1 MNKNTLPFSE
11 KYRPR
16 KINEL
21 VVDDIIINKINNIIQ
36 HKEVPNII
44 FTGKSGVGKTS
55 TIHCIAKAIYPRQTV
70 EESVVEL
77 NASDDRGIKSV
88 QETIINFCKKKVE
101 YIPGF
106 AQHKLLIL
114 DEADNITPKAQRLI
128 NLIMEKYPKTR
139 FAFTCNN
146 SADIIESIQSR
157 CVIIRFTRPPVEHYL
172 ERLKY
177 ICLNENIKYEDNA
190 LLYMFEISQKDIRQV
205 INVLELTYYTFGQ
218 ITIENI
224 NKICD
229 IPSKITFDNLFNG
242 IISKDITDISKIINK
257 FKNEGYYSLDV
268 LLHFIQ
274 YIKTKNISEDL
285 KSHKSF
291 RKNYPDTTPEDI
303 RIRLIEILSNYSFIM
318 SKSSNNYLQL
328 TSAIYNCL

>member
-1 MNKNTLPFSE
+1 MATNIKLPLVE
-11 KYRPR
+11 KYRPKDFNDLLFDDFIR
-16 KINEL
+16 DKI
-21 VVDDIIINKINNIIQ
+21 KNIIKLNQ
-36 HKEVPNII
+36 IPNMII
-44 FTGKSGVGKTS
+44 TGEPSTGKTS
-55 TIHCIAKAIYPRQTV
+55 TIIYLAKKIYQDNYREHV
-70 EESVVEL
+70 LEL

-88 QETIINFCKKKVE
+88 HDTIINFCKRKVFFKE
-101 YIPGF
+101 GY

-128 NLIMEKYPKTR
+128 NSIMEKYPTTR

-146 SADIIESIQSR
+146 STDIIESIQSR
-157 CVIIRFTRPPVEHYL
+157 CVIIRFTKPPEHYL
-172 ERLKY
+172 NRLKL
-177 ICLNENIKYEDNA
+177 ICLNEKIIYDDES
-190 LLYMFEISQKDIRQV
+190 LLYLFDVSQKDIRQA
-205 INVLELTYYTFGQ
+205 INILELTFTCYNSLS
-218 ITIENI
+218 IENI

-229 IPSKITFDNLFNG
+229 ILSKIIFDNLFDG
-242 IISKDITDISKIINK
+242 IINKDITGISKIINK

-274 YIKTKNISEDL
+274 YIKTKNITEDL
-285 KSHKSF
+285 RIHKNF
-291 RKNYPDTTPEDI
+291 RRDYPDTTPEDI